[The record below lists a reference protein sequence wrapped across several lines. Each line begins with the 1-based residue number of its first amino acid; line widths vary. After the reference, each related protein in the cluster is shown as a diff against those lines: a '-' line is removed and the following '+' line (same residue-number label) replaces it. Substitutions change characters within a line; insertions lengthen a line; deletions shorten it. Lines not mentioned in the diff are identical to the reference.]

1 MVHASAAFD
10 IRRRRLREPT
20 LCSRLALMQ
29 GERMAP
35 SIEAGRVVRV
45 STNGENG
52 GDLIL
57 ELFAV
62 AVDDDQGA
70 LDAFHQQFAVYDNSA
85 EIVGP
90 LRPATVALLTLAD
103 GQVTPL

>member
-1 MVHASAAFD
+1 
-10 IRRRRLREPT
+10 
-20 LCSRLALMQ
+20 
-29 GERMAP
+29 MAP
-35 SIEAGRVVRV
+35 STQAGRVVRV

-52 GDLIL
+52 GDPIL

-70 LDAFHQQFAVYDNSA
+70 LDAFHQQFVVYEGGT

-90 LRPATVALLTLAD
+90 LRSATIAMLTLID
-103 GQVTPL
+103 GQATPL

>member
-1 MVHASAAFD
+1 
-10 IRRRRLREPT
+10 
-20 LCSRLALMQ
+20 
-29 GERMAP
+29 MAP
-35 SIEAGRVVRV
+35 STQSGRVVRV
-45 STNGENG
+45 STNGGNG

-70 LDAFHQQFAVYDNSA
+70 LDAFHQQFAVYEDGA

-90 LRPATVALLTLAD
+90 LRSTTIALLTLAD
-103 GQVTPL
+103 GQAAPL